1 MVSEM
6 ENLNN
11 YGYQVCYMN
20 GKQILL
26 HRHLYEIYHNI
37 ILKSTDIIHHI
48 DGNRQNNS
56 KENLKLCTVA
66 ENNLSRKVSRKSKSG
81 IKNIQIFENYYLIK
95 IVKDGEIKFK
105 QKYYK
110 DLFSLEDVIEIRNIE
125 LVKHHG
131 EFACFR

>member
-1 MVSEM
+1 M
-6 ENLNN
+6 NLNN
-11 YGYQVCYMN
+11 YGYQVYYIN

-26 HRHLYEIYHNI
+26 HRHLYEIYHNVT
-37 ILKSTDIIHHI
+37 LKSTDIIHHI

-56 KENLKLCTVA
+56 KENLKLCTIA

-95 IVKDGEIKFK
+95 IVKDGEIKFN

-125 LVKHHG
+125 LVKIHG